1 MIQAKPADPSERT
14 LRWLLAAILAVA
26 FGLRLWA
33 ILVVPRYFDDH
44 YILNNIAT
52 FLNGSL
58 RPRHSYY
65 GSLSYLPQA
74 IALAVCDLLHRWTGS
89 DLLKVR
95 GGPIEGF
102 TLGAFRIM
110 RLFVVGYALASIWVI
125 YRVGRRLFS
134 PAVGVVAAAVLAA
147 YPQHLRSTAQLKPD
161 MMTLLFTALT
171 LLWTLEAARNP
182 RLSRFL
188 LAGVGVGLATAAKYI
203 GVAAALPLTVWAL
216 WSGWRDRRRW
226 GWLILAGLVSVATFF
241 ALNPFIG
248 TVFHFQNRVVDV
260 YSAHAVIEKSDR
272 LLVVRGELNFLAA
285 QHGWILGAFLLLGIG
300 LLVHR
305 LWRRPENGE
314 ALLPLSL
321 CIGYP
326 VLYAIAMNLFRTH
339 NLLPALAGT
348 ALVCAYGIVSA
359 GEWLGR
365 RRDSLR
371 QPAALLL
378 ACLLLGGFLLA
389 RSFSYAYRT
398 LVPSTWT
405 ATGNTLKARLAASPT
420 RHVAYEPANA
430 RIGLST
436 DWQRAARTA
445 VPSLAALPPGR
456 LDLTDAE
463 AFPLTRT
470 EGPQAAFYQN
480 RRLRLAPECVLE
492 VGPRL
497 FRSRGATLLLLIHP
511 WRPAGHPIQIGLQR
525 SAAPQGGLT
534 GRLPAGLGPGEVL
547 SIELIRPGDEDAT
560 ALTLQPGNR
569 TLPLQYAGRRRVKKR
584 FLTPRF
590 LYDAGAAEIH
600 VPAPAG
606 AFPRNF
612 QVRLW
617 RWREAGCR

>member
-1 MIQAKPADPSERT
+1 MESAQNSERT
-14 LRWLLAAILAVA
+14 IGWLLAAILAVA

-33 ILVVPRYFDDH
+33 ILVLPRYFDDH
-44 YILNNIAT
+44 YIFNNIVT

-74 IALAVCDLLHRWTGS
+74 VALAFCELLHRWTGS
-89 DLLKVR
+89 DLFRVR

-102 TLGAFRIM
+102 TLGAFRLM
-110 RLFVVGYALASIWVI
+110 RLFVVGYALASLWVI

-171 LLWTLEAARNP
+171 LYWTVDAARNP

-203 GVAAALPLTVWAL
+203 GVAAALPLTVWAS

-226 GWLILAGLVSVATFF
+226 GWLVLAGAASVATFF
-241 ALNPFIG
+241 ALNPFLG
-248 TVFHFQNRVVDV
+248 TVLHFGNRVVWFYGNRARGEQSNHLV
-260 YSAHAVIEKSDR
+260 
-272 LLVVRGELNFLAA
+272 VVRGELDFLVA

-300 LLVHR
+300 FLVHR
-305 LWRRPENGE
+305 LWRQPENGE
-314 ALLPLSL
+314 ASLPLSL
-321 CIGYP
+321 GLGYP
-326 VLYAIAMNLFRTH
+326 VLYAIGMNLFRTH

-348 ALVCAYGIVSA
+348 ALVCAYGIVCT
-359 GEWLGR
+359 GQWLGR
-365 RRDSLR
+365 RRELLR
-371 QPAALLL
+371 RPAALLV

-389 RSFSYAYRT
+389 RSFSYAYRA

-405 ATGNTLKARLAASPT
+405 TAGNTLKTRLAVSPT

-430 RIGLST
+430 KFGLST

-445 VPSLAALPPGR
+445 VPSLAALPPAV

-463 AFPLTRT
+463 AFPLSRT
-470 EGPQAAFYQN
+470 GGPQAAFYQS
-480 RRLRLAPECVLE
+480 RRQRLARECVLE
-492 VGPRL
+492 VEPQL

-511 WRPAGHPIQIGLQR
+511 WRPAGQPVQVGLQH
-525 SAAPQGGLT
+525 SGAPQGLT
-534 GRLPAGLGPGEVL
+534 GRLPANLAPGDVL
-547 SIELIRPGDEDAT
+547 SLELIRPGDEGST

-569 TLPLQYAGRRRVKKR
+569 SLPLQYAGRRRVKKR
-584 FLTPRF
+584 FLTRRF
-590 LYDAGAAEIH
+590 LYDAGAAEVQI
-600 VPAPAG
+600 PAPAG

-612 QVRLW
+612 QLRLW
-617 RWREAGCR
+617 RWQEAGCP